1 MTASSDG
8 SLLLEVDGLSVA
20 HGAVRAVAGVS
31 LEVRRGEIWAVVGP
45 NGSGKSTLLRAI
57 AGVERGIVR
66 GRARFADPAR
76 SLPAQRAFVPQ
87 RADVSAAFTARD
99 IVALGRYAVGT
110 DHAAVERAIAE
121 VGLSARAHLD
131 YHALSGGERQRVAIA
146 RALAQLD
153 AGGVLVLDEPFAS
166 IDPAEV
172 ARLVGVLRARAA
184 KGAVLVS
191 LHDPGLSRALA
202 THAVVLRAGEVVAQ
216 GRIDDALAGPVLERA
231 YGLGLVEVEGDGVKW
246 FVPRLDAPTRAGGA
260 DRMEP

>member
-1 MTASSDG
+1 RDA
-8 SLLLEVDGLSVA
+8 
-20 HGAVRAVAGVS
+20 
-31 LEVRRGEIWAVVGP
+31 
-45 NGSGKSTLLRAI
+45 LRKRI
-57 AGVERGIVR
+57 HR
-66 GRARFADPAR
+66 
-76 SLPAQRAFVPQ
+76 L
-87 RADVSAAFTARD
+87 
-99 IVALGRYAVGT
+99 
-110 DHAAVERAIAE
+110 AAVERAIAE

-231 YGLGLVEVEGDGVKW
+231 YGHGLVEVEGDGVKW
-246 FVPRLDAPTRAGGA
+246 FVPRLDAPTRAGEA